1 MTNSIFKRTSFMAL
15 AVMVATPLFAGDK
28 AVNWW
33 YESANPS
40 QQEALST
47 HLIDKFNASDKDHN
61 LIIDYRGDA
70 LTQQLRVALL
80 SGTGPDLVQTPG
92 PSFVAAMAR
101 AGQL

>member
-1 MTNSIFKRTSFMAL
+1 MTNNIFKRTSFMAL
-15 AVMVATPLFAGDK
+15 AVMAATPLFAGDK

-33 YESANPS
+33 YESANPG

-70 LTQQLRVALL
+70 LTQQLRVALNFTICC
-80 SGTGPDLVQTPG
+80 SASCDGHP
-92 PSFVAAMAR
+92 
-101 AGQL
+101 